1 MGVDVHGFNFLRFAA
16 ARRPLGRTAMIGRQ
30 GVDTPPQVIQAAFPE
45 HASERFDGYAE
56 SMLETLFG
64 ATQVDSFDNSAYEG
78 ATHIADFNRPVEI
91 DGQYDTVMDFGTLE
105 HVFDIRQAL
114 ANCAALCAPGGRI
127 LHLLPANN
135 QCGHGFWQF
144 SPEVFFSLYSEANG
158 CEDTRVF
165 LADLSDER
173 TWWEVRRPVD
183 GVRVNVTSSGPLYVL
198 AITRKTGRV
207 RHEGVQQSD
216 YAHVWSDEAGAAAPS
231 QSTPHSIKTRRSA
244 PPLIR
249 GLQTWF
255 KRLKPKNRMRASHP
269 HLKRTSV
276 EALVRETAAAG

>member
-16 ARRPLGRTAMIGRQ
+16 AQRPLGRVVMIGRQ
-30 GVDTPPQVIQAAFPE
+30 GVDTPPQVIRAAFPD
-45 HASERFDGYAE
+45 HAAERFAGYAE
-56 SMLETLFG
+56 GMLETLFG
-64 ATQVDSFDNSAYEG
+64 ATEVHSFDNSAYEG
-78 ATHIADFNRPVEI
+78 ATHIADFNRPVEVES
-91 DGQYDTVMDFGTLE
+91 QYDTVMDFGTLE

-114 ANCAALCAPGGRI
+114 ENCAALCAPGGRI

-165 LADLSDER
+165 LADLGDEGI
-173 TWWEVRRPVD
+173 WWEVQRPVD

-198 AITRKTGRV
+198 AITRKTGQV

-216 YAHVWSDEAGAAAPS
+216 YAHVWSDETRGGAPS
-231 QSTPHSIKTRRSA
+231 QSTPHSIKARRAS
-244 PPLIR
+244 PLMVR
-249 GLQTWF
+249 RLQAWV
-255 KRLKPKNRMRASHP
+255 KRLKPKNRMRTSHP
-269 HLKRTSV
+269 YLTRTPV
-276 EALVRETAAAG
+276 EALVRDAKGA